1 MIQEYTSPARLIPL
15 IKNEQ
20 YGNRLVKKFLLSN
33 DWDKRHI
40 LHKAQELNQGPRI
53 EQFQFPK
60 APNQITKELRIF
72 NGRAYANE
80 TILGPEGF
88 ENIRVE
94 LDVLKAVDTAGRF
107 EFVIQEIGDSG
118 CIVICKVAQKFRGK
132 GLFGDMVGAIAD
144 YCFNE
149 VQLRSVSGSARPPST
164 EPDMDWRCERTSY
177 RTNFK
182 TGEEVILTKLH
193 QLWLAQPYAVHSR
206 VLGIDDEDGFALL
219 SPKHLA
225 GLPIDE
231 IANLDKYHPK
241 KEENSFAYLMEQKG
255 AAL

>member
-33 DWDKRHI
+33 DWDKKRI
-40 LHKAQELNQGPRI
+40 LQKAQELNQGPRI

-72 NGRAYANE
+72 DGKAYANE
-80 TILGPEGF
+80 TVLGPEGF

-94 LDVLKAVDTAGRF
+94 LDVLKAVDIAGRF
-107 EFVIQEIGDSG
+107 EFIIQEIGDSG
-118 CIVICKVAQKFRGK
+118 CIVVCKVAQKFRGK

-144 YCFNE
+144 FCFNKL
-149 VQLRSVSGSARPPST
+149 QLRSVSGSARPPST
-164 EPDMDWRCERTSY
+164 EPDMDWRCERTPY

-182 TGEEVILTKLH
+182 TGEEVILTRLH
-193 QLWLAQPYAVHSR
+193 QLWLSQPYAVHSR

-241 KEENSFAYLMEQKG
+241 KEENSFAYLMRQKG
-255 AAL
+255 VAL

>member
-1 MIQEYTSPARLIPL
+1 MNNFLYPASLIPL
-15 IKNEQ
+15 LKDQ
-20 YGNRLVKKFLLSN
+20 KYADRLLKRFIISP
-33 DWDKRHI
+33 DWDKKRI
-40 LHKAQELNQGPRI
+40 LQKAQELNQGPRI

-72 NGRAYANE
+72 DGQAYANE
-80 TILGPEGF
+80 TVLGPEGF

-94 LDVLKAVDTAGRF
+94 FEVLKAVDTAGRF

-118 CIVICKVAQKFRGK
+118 AIVVCKVTPELRGK
-132 GLFGDMVGAIAD
+132 GLFPTMVGAIAD
-144 YCFNE
+144 YCFFKL
-149 VQLRSVSGSARPPST
+149 QLRSVSGSARPPST
-164 EPDMDWRCERTSY
+164 EPDMDWRCERTPY

-182 TGEEVILTKLH
+182 TGEEVILTRLH
-193 QLWLAQPYAVHSR
+193 QLWLSQPYAVHSR

-219 SPKHLA
+219 SPEYLTA
-225 GLPIDE
+225 LPIDE

-255 AAL
+255 VAL

>member
-1 MIQEYTSPARLIPL
+1 MNNFLYPASLIPL
-15 IKNEQ
+15 LKDQ
-20 YGNRLVKKFLLSN
+20 KYADRLLKRFIISP
-33 DWDKRHI
+33 DWDKRRI
-40 LHKAQELNQGPRI
+40 LQKAQELQQGPRI

-60 APNQITKELRIF
+60 SPNHRTKELRIF
-72 NGRAYANE
+72 DGKAYANE
-80 TILGPEGF
+80 TVLGPEGF

-118 CIVICKVAQKFRGK
+118 AIVVCKVTPELRGK
-132 GLFGDMVGAIAD
+132 GLFPTMVGAITK
-144 YCFNE
+144 YCFNKL
-149 VQLRSVSGSARPPST
+149 QLRSVSGSARPPST

-182 TGEEVILTKLH
+182 NGEEVILTKLH
-193 QLWLAQPYAVHSR
+193 QLWLSQRYAVHSR
-206 VLGIDDEDGFALL
+206 ILGIDDEDGFALL

-241 KEENSFAYLMEQKG
+241 KEENSFVYLMRQKG
-255 AAL
+255 AVA

>member
-1 MIQEYTSPARLIPL
+1 MNNFLYPSSLIPL
-15 IKNEQ
+15 LKDQ
-20 YGNRLVKKFLLSN
+20 KYADRLLKRFIISP
-33 DWDKRHI
+33 DWDKKCI
-40 LHKAQELNQGPRI
+40 LQKAQELNQGPRI
-53 EQFQFPK
+53 DQFQFPK

-72 NGRAYANE
+72 DGQAYANE
-80 TILGPEGF
+80 TVLGPEGF
-88 ENIRVE
+88 EKKRVE

-118 CIVICKVAQKFRGK
+118 AIVVCKVAKKFRGK

-144 YCFNE
+144 YCFNKL
-149 VQLRSVSGSARPPST
+149 QLRSVSGSARPPST
-164 EPDMDWRCERTSY
+164 EPDMDWRCERTPY

-219 SPKHLA
+219 SPEYLTA
-225 GLPIDE
+225 LPIAE

-255 AAL
+255 ALA